1 MESNSGINYEDY
13 KRAER
18 YLPWNAYKMAFN
30 THIQPNWIEKSDRF
44 WYISKDQNE
53 KRFYIV
59 DPVRKTKEDA
69 FHHDKLAKSLSTL
82 KGKSYTRD
90 NLPFEDIKFIE
101 DKNLI
106 QFDIRKQRFLF
117 DLESYQ
123 CKEKKKKVFETPAEL
138 KSPDGKWVAFIKNYN
153 VFIRSLSDGQE
164 IQLTYDGEK
173 YNDYGTLP
181 ESSGYEIWSRR
192 LGLDALLPPIIIWS
206 PNSKKLLVHK
216 LDQRRVKN
224 MYLIQSAGLGKTSRP
239 ILHEYR
245 YPLPGDDKVAQTDL
259 VILDIEK
266 KSKVVVKYKPQ
277 SVAFMPPIFM
287 KFVWWGEDSK
297 IAYFIYI
304 ERDCKTARICELD
317 AISGDTRI
325 IIEENA
331 STYIEFNHIIMG
343 RPNVKVVDNGNEI
356 IWFSERDGWGHL
368 YLYDGKTGSFKNQI
382 TSGQWM
388 VHNIKHVDEK
398 NRWVY
403 FIAGGREETR
413 DPYYAH
419 LYRAKFDGTDIQ
431 LLTPENANHDV
442 IFSPSGDYFVDN
454 FSRVDTVPVSVL
466 RAVDGQLI
474 QNLESSD
481 ISLLFKQGWIPPKSF
496 KVKARDGITDLYG
509 LIFIPSTF
517 DPSVK
522 YPILDNIYPG
532 PQAIWTPK
540 QFPQKLDSGVV
551 FFWSPQS
558 IAELGFIVITI
569 DGMGT
574 PLRSKAFHDYGYG
587 NMGDA
592 GGLEDHITAIQQLA
606 SEHSYM
612 DLNRVGIYGHSGGG
626 FASATAILSFPD
638 FYKVAVSSAGNY
650 DQRGYF
656 SSFGEKYQGMLEGD
670 NYMNQVTARLAKN
683 LKGKLFLACSDMD
696 DNVHPSLT
704 LQLVDALMKANKDF
718 DMLMLPNR
726 NHLFVFDEYFIR
738 KQWDYFVKHL
748 LKQEPPKEYK
758 IKGPSTEFLMKIL
771 SYLI

>member
-1 MESNSGINYEDY
+1 MNSNKEITYEDY
-13 KRAER
+13 KRAEKF
-18 YLPWNAYKMAFN
+18 LAWNAYKMAFN
-30 THIQPNWIEKSDRF
+30 THIQPNWIGKSDRF
-44 WYISKDQNE
+44 WYVSKDQNE

-59 DPVRKTKEDA
+59 DPERKTKEDA
-69 FHHDKLAKSLSTL
+69 FDHDKLAKSLSTL
-82 KGKSYTRD
+82 KGKSYSRED
-90 NLPFEDIKFIE
+90 LPFEDIKFIE
-101 DKNLI
+101 DENTI

-117 DLESYQ
+117 DLEPYQ
-123 CKEKKKKVFETPAEL
+123 CKEKTKKVFETPTEL

-164 IQLTYDGEK
+164 TQLTHDGEK
-173 YNDYGTLP
+173 HNDYGTLP
-181 ESSGYEIWSRR
+181 ESSTYEITIRR
-192 LGLDALLPPIIIWS
+192 LGIGALLPPIMLWS
-206 PNSKKLLVHK
+206 PDSKKLLVHK

-224 MYLIQSAGLGKTSRP
+224 MYLIQSAGLGKNSRP
-239 ILHEYR
+239 ILHKYR
-245 YPLPGDDKVAQTDL
+245 YPLPGDYEVAQADL

-277 SVAFMPPIFM
+277 TVAFMPPIFM
-287 KFVWWGEDSK
+287 KFVWWREDSK
-297 IAYFIYI
+297 IAYFLYI
-304 ERDCKTARICELD
+304 ERDIKTARLCEFN
-317 AISGDTRI
+317 AISGDSRT

-331 STYIEFNHIIMG
+331 STYIEFNHII
-343 RPNVKVVDNGNEI
+343 REPPNVKVVSNGNEI
-356 IWFSERDGWGHL
+356 IWFSQRDGWGHL
-368 YLYDGKTGSFKNQI
+368 YLYDGKTGKFKNQI

-403 FIAGGREETR
+403 FIAGGKEETR
-413 DPYYAH
+413 DPYYGH

-454 FSRVDTVPVSVL
+454 FSRVDTAPISVL

-474 QNLESSD
+474 QELESAD
-481 ISLLFKQGWIPPKSF
+481 ISLLFKQGWIPPKPF
-496 KVKARDGITDLYG
+496 KAKARDGITDLYG
-509 LIFIPSTF
+509 LIFYPSTF

-532 PQAIWTPK
+532 PQVIRTPK
-540 QFPQKLDSGVV
+540 LFPQKLDNGVMG
-551 FFWSPQS
+551 FWSPQS

-606 SEHSYM
+606 SEHPYM

-650 DQRGYF
+650 DQRGYV
-656 SSFGEKYQGMLEGD
+656 SDWGEKYQGMLEGD
-670 NYMNQVTARLAKN
+670 NYKNQVTARLAQN
-683 LKGKLFLACSDMD
+683 LKGKLFLASGDMD

-704 LQLVDALMKANKDF
+704 LQLADALMKANKDF

-726 NHLFVFDEYFIR
+726 NHLFVYDEYFIR
-738 KQWDYFVKHL
+738 KQWDYFVRHL
-748 LKQEPPKEYK
+748 LNQEPPKEYK
-758 IKGPSTEFLMKIL
+758 IKGPSMEFLMKML
-771 SYLI
+771 PL